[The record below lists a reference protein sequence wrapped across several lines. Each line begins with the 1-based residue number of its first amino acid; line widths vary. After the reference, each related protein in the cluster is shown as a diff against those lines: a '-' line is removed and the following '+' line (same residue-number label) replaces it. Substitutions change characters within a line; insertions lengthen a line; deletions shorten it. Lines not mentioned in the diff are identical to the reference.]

1 MITIKSKPV
10 LMGIVSLVLLGAGIG
25 GMQLLAGMK
34 TPPKEQASEEQSI
47 PVEVI
52 VAQPENI
59 TTIISGFGEVQAIR
73 TVPISPEI
81 SGKVVELHP
90 ELEVGA
96 RIQQHQ
102 MLLRIDTREHNLT
115 LDTTRERLRV
125 LKRNRDLARQDFL
138 RIQQLYQ
145 VHHSATLVEMENA
158 EQAFNVMNDQVQQ
171 LEYALASSLLTIE
184 KSTISAPFT
193 GRVKQVAVEKGQ
205 YVIAGNPVV
214 TLVDDSQLEIHV
226 AVDSEQ
232 AKKLLRFEKTNLK
245 GSDNW
250 FSQVVRVPSQITWSQ
265 GETAVSASGY
275 LHRIVDFNSK
285 TRTIKLAVRLD
296 DSQKPEQNQAPFPIV
311 AGMFCRVSIQG
322 ETLER
327 VFRLPRQAVSFDNT
341 VHLVVDG
348 RLKTIGVSLAN
359 ADDRFVLV
367 NGGLNPQDQV
377 VVSPLAD
384 PLENSLV
391 RSSETTLL
399 ALQTG
404 GEQR

>member
-1 MITIKSKPV
+1 MNKHNLKSV
-10 LMGIVSLVLLGAGIG
+10 LIGIVSLLILGSGII

-34 TPPKEQASEEQSI
+34 TPPREQAIEEQSI

-59 TTIISGFGEVQAIR
+59 TTTISGFGEVQAIR

-81 SGKVVELHP
+81 SGKVVELHS

-102 MLLRIDTREHNLT
+102 MLLRIDTREHSLT
-115 LDTTRERLRV
+115 LNTTRERLRV
-125 LKRNRDLARQDFL
+125 LKRNRDLAQQDFL

-158 EQAFNVMNDQVQQ
+158 EQAYNAMDDQVQQ

-184 KSTISAPFT
+184 KSTLLAPFS
-193 GRVKQVAVEKGQ
+193 GRVKQVAVENDQ
-205 YVIAGNPVV
+205 YVLAGNPVV

-232 AKKLLRFEKTNLK
+232 AKKLLRFEKTDAE
-245 GSDNW
+245 GGANW
-250 FSQVVRVPSQITWSQ
+250 FSQVVRVPSRITWSQ

-275 LHRIVDFNSK
+275 LHRIVDFNPK

-296 DSQKPEQNQAPFPIV
+296 AGQKTEQSQTSFPIV
-311 AGMFCRVSIQG
+311 AGMFCRVSIPG

-348 RLKTIGVSLAN
+348 RLKSVTVSLAS
-359 ADDRFVLV
+359 ADDRFALV
-367 NGGLNPQDQV
+367 SGGLNPRDHV
-377 VVSPLAD
+377 IVSPLAD